1 MTINKIRASLNDY
14 FIEREEEIDVLLTAI
29 LSRQHCLLLGPP
41 GTGKSMLCR
50 AVSSH
55 IEGGRYFEW
64 LLTKFSVPEELFG
77 PPDLKM
83 LEQGIYQRKITGK
96 MPDSHIV
103 FIDEIFKANSAILN
117 SLLSIT
123 NERIF
128 HNDSQPIK
136 VPLISLFAASNEIP
150 DDDEEKKLQALYDR
164 LMLRKILQP
173 ISDYQNLQKLL
184 LLQSNYEPKITVTL
198 DELEKMQNDV
208 MSIDVSE
215 IITDLLHI
223 KRDLEKEGIMI
234 SDRRL
239 KQSTTVIKGF
249 AFLNG
254 RKEATGDDLS
264 ILQYVFWTDPGEI
277 PTVKNVVL
285 AVSNP
290 FAQKAAELSAI
301 LNDLKK
307 EVSKY
312 TEMSQDV
319 IEIYNKTAKII
330 SNLDDLIREAKN
342 AHKSVTEL
350 ERVKKQAEALK
361 EHIAQNVL
369 KLA

>member
-1 MTINKIRASLNDY
+1 MTTINKIRTSLNDY
-14 FIEREEEIDVLLTAI
+14 FIEREEEIDMLLTAI

-41 GTGKSMLCR
+41 GTSKSMLCR
-50 AVSSH
+50 AVATH

-64 LLTKFSVPEELFG
+64 LLTKFSTPEEVFG
-77 PPDLKM
+77 PLDLKK
-83 LEQGIYQRKITGK
+83 LEEGVYQRNTAGK

-117 SLLSIT
+117 SLLSII
-123 NERIF
+123 NERIY
-128 HNDSQPIK
+128 HNDSQPIE
-136 VPLISLFAASNEIP
+136 VPLISLFGASNELP
-150 DDDEEKKLQALYDR
+150 EEGEGLQALYDR
-164 LMLRKILQP
+164 LILRKILQP

-184 LLQSNYEPKITVTL
+184 VLQGEYEPKIMITL
-198 DELEKMQNDV
+198 DELEKMQEKV
-208 MSIDVSE
+208 MDIDTTE

-249 AFLNG
+249 TFLNG
-254 RKEATGDDLS
+254 RKKATGDDLS

-301 LNDLKK
+301 LADLKK

>member
-14 FIEREEEIDVLLTAI
+14 FIEREEEIDMLLTAI

-64 LLTKFSVPEELFG
+64 LLTKFSTPEEVFG
-77 PPDLKM
+77 PLDLKK
-83 LEQGIYQRKITGK
+83 LEEGVYQRNTTGK

-117 SLLSIT
+117 SLLSII
-123 NERIF
+123 NERIY
-128 HNDSQPIK
+128 HNNSQPIE
-136 VPLISLFAASNEIP
+136 VPLISLFGASNELP
-150 DDDEEKKLQALYDR
+150 EEEEGLQALYDR
-164 LMLRKILQP
+164 LILRKILQP

-184 LLQSNYEPKITVTL
+184 VLQGEYEPKIMITL
-198 DELEKMQNDV
+198 DELEKMQEKV
-208 MSIDVSE
+208 MDIDTTE

>member
-1 MTINKIRASLNDY
+1 MSINKIRTSLNDY
-14 FIEREEEIDVLLTAI
+14 FIEREEEVDMLLTAI
-29 LSRQHCLLLGPP
+29 ISKQHCLLLGPP

-50 AVSSH
+50 AVASH
-55 IEGGRYFEW
+55 IDEAQYFEW
-64 LLTKFSVPEELFG
+64 LLTKFSTPEEVFG
-77 PPDLKM
+77 PLDLKK
-83 LEQGIYQRKITGK
+83 LEQGVYQRNTTGK
-96 MPDSHIV
+96 MPDSHFV
-103 FIDEIFKANSAILN
+103 FIDEVFKANSAILN
-117 SLLSIT
+117 SLLSII
-123 NERIF
+123 NERIY
-128 HNDSQPIK
+128 HNNSHPIE
-136 VPLISLFAASNEIP
+136 VPLISLFGASNELP
-150 DDDEEKKLQALYDR
+150 EEEEGLQALYDR
-164 LMLRKILQP
+164 LILRKILQP

-184 LLQSNYEPKITVTL
+184 LSQNGYTPKITVTL
-198 DELEKMQNDV
+198 DEIEKMHEKAMNV
-208 MSIDVSE
+208 DVSE
-215 IITDLLHI
+215 VITDLLHI

-239 KQSTTVIKGF
+239 KQSTGVIKAF
-249 AFLNG
+249 SFLNG
-254 RKEATGDDLS
+254 RKKATGDDLS
-264 ILQYVFWTDPGEI
+264 ILQYVFWTDPEEI

-330 SNLDDLIREAKN
+330 SNLEDLIREAKN